1 MKLTEA
7 EAEHCGLAWGR
18 FIDFTWQFKQATG
31 LQIDCVF
38 ILQRCSFFFHTH
50 THTDAAYLITFHEHN
65 WQALKSMLHLIS
77 CAAAALLQPA
87 CPTRAA
93 HK

>member
-7 EAEHCGLAWGR
+7 EAEHCVPAWGR

-38 ILQRCSFFFHTH
+38 ILQRCSFFSLTH
-50 THTDAAYLITFHEHN
+50 TRTQVARI
-65 WQALKSMLHLIS
+65 
-77 CAAAALLQPA
+77 
-87 CPTRAA
+87 
-93 HK
+93 

>member
-31 LQIDCVF
+31 LQNGLCIHFAAMLVLF
-38 ILQRCSFFFHTH
+38 PHTH
-50 THTDAAYLITFHEHN
+50 THTQVARI
-65 WQALKSMLHLIS
+65 
-77 CAAAALLQPA
+77 
-87 CPTRAA
+87 
-93 HK
+93 